1 MKIDKKVDSNRM
13 KISLD
18 GRLDANTYQ
27 DLEKELDLDGIEYLE
42 LDLNKLE
49 YVSSAGLRLILSCH
63 KKMSEQ
69 GKMVVK
75 NVKGDVEDVFDI
87 TGFADMLNIE

>member
-1 MKIDKKVDSNRM
+1 MKIEKKVDSNRM

-27 DLEKELDLDGIEYLE
+27 DLEKELNLDGIEYLE

-87 TGFADMLNIE
+87 TGFTDMLNIE

>member
-1 MKIDKKVDSNRM
+1 MKIEKKVDSNRM

-69 GKMVVK
+69 GKMVIK

-87 TGFADMLNIE
+87 TGFTDMLNIE

>member
-1 MKIDKKVDSNRM
+1 MKIDKKVDNNRM
-13 KISLD
+13 KIALD

-69 GKMVVK
+69 GKMVIK

-87 TGFADMLNIE
+87 TGFTDMLNIE